1 MDLESVIDQVGR
13 DKGIE
18 RETLVETLEA
28 AILTAARRTYGEQR
42 EIEAKFNEET
52 GEIELYQIVTVN
64 EEVENPYR
72 EAAVDEVREAGFDA
86 EPGDELLFQIFYRE
100 EDEDKAKLQDERFGE
115 ILNLDSYNSTFGR
128 IAAQTAK
135 QVIIQ
140 RVREAERDNIYDEYK
155 GRDGEMVT
163 GIVRRFE
170 KGNIIIDLGRADAIL
185 PKSEQTPRES
195 YRPGD
200 RLQAMIKEVKRSSRD
215 PQIVLTRADPQV
227 LIKLFEAEVPEIY
240 EGIVRIVAVAREPGV
255 RSKVAVYSQDSEVD
269 PVGACVGMRG
279 SRVQSVVQEL
289 RGEKIDIVPYVEDP
303 ARFVTNAISPAEV
316 SKVLIDETSMTMELI
331 VPDDQLSLAIGRGGQ
346 NVRLAAQLTGWNL
359 DIISETRLENMM
371 EEARENLVEF
381 DEITE
386 DMIDT
391 LFRLG
396 YNKLEHISSAEPE
409 ELSQIPGID
418 EEDADR
424 IIEAAEEILER
435 PDPGSLEA
443 MTPEQR
449 EMKELEKVR
458 GVGQAL
464 SEDFYHAGYETIE
477 HIAFTEEPEQMAEDV
492 DIHTKKG
499 KQIWYAAQEYF
510 EQEEGLSE
518 EELEAKKEE
527 FRARRERGDDEP
539 AEDVAEVE
547 EEEGEE
553 VDGEAEAGADADS
566 EEDAAEAEGGG
577 GDEVDEETET
587 AADEQ
592 PEGEAAEAGEES
604 GDGAVDEASDSVAE
618 SVERAE
624 TAAEE
629 VSEADAETAA
639 SDTSGSESDESD
651 EALESEE
658 AGESTDDVEDS
669 AGDPEPGAEPE
680 TGSDEPE
687 SEEDSEAERESA

>member
-18 RETLVETLEA
+18 RETLIETLEA

-42 EIEAKFNEET
+42 EIEAQFNDET
-52 GEIELYQIVTVN
+52 GQIDLYQIVTVN
-64 EEVENPYR
+64 EQVENPYR
-72 EAAVDEVREAGFDA
+72 EASVEDVREAGFDA

-100 EDEDKAKLQDERFGE
+100 EDEDKAKLQDDRFGD

-155 GRDGEMVT
+155 DRGGEMVT

-255 RSKVAVYSQDSEVD
+255 RSKVAVYSQDSDVD

-279 SRVQSVVQEL
+279 SRVQSVVEEL

-303 ARFVTNAISPAEV
+303 ARFVCNAISPAEV
-316 SKVLIDETSMTMELI
+316 SKVLIDETNMTMELI

-359 DIISETRLENMM
+359 DIISETRLDNMM

-381 DEITE
+381 DDITE

-396 YNKLEHISSAEPE
+396 YNKLEHITSADIG

-418 EEDADR
+418 EEAAER
-424 IIEAAEEILER
+424 IVEAADEILAR

-443 MTPEQR
+443 MTPEER

-458 GVGQAL
+458 GIGQKL
-464 SEDFYHAGYETIE
+464 SEKFYHAGYKTID
-477 HIAFTEEPEQMAEDV
+477 HIAFEEDPEQMAEDV
-492 DIHTKKG
+492 EIHEKKG
-499 KQIWYAAQEYF
+499 KQIWYAAQEYL
-510 EQEEGLSE
+510 EQELDLSDEEIEERREEFENRLEEKEQEAEEADGESDADEAEAADEAEESE
-518 EELEAKKEE
+518 EEAEVS
-527 FRARRERGDDEP
+527 GDES
-539 AEDVAEVE
+539 EDVEEADEGADAEQAE
-547 EEEGEE
+547 ATDEAADEAET
-553 VDGEAEAGADADS
+553 DADEAEAGETDNQEVADEQEAGD
-566 EEDAAEAEGGG
+566 EKEPAEAESGEEAEQTE
-577 GDEVDEETET
+577 DDEETT
-587 AADEQ
+587 AR
-592 PEGEAAEAGEES
+592 PEAQ
-604 GDGAVDEASDSVAE
+604 
-618 SVERAE
+618 
-624 TAAEE
+624 
-629 VSEADAETAA
+629 
-639 SDTSGSESDESD
+639 
-651 EALESEE
+651 
-658 AGESTDDVEDS
+658 
-669 AGDPEPGAEPE
+669 
-680 TGSDEPE
+680 
-687 SEEDSEAERESA
+687 

>member
-1 MDLESVIDQVGR
+1 MELDSVIDQVGR

-18 RETLVETLEA
+18 RETLIETLEA

-42 EIEAKFNEET
+42 EIEAQFNEDS
-52 GEIELYQIVTVN
+52 GEIDLYQIVTVN

-72 EAAVDEVREAGFDA
+72 EASVAAVQKAGFDA

-100 EDEDKAKLQDERFGE
+100 EDKEKAKMQDERFGE

-155 GRDGEMVT
+155 DRGGEMVT

-227 LIKLFEAEVPEIY
+227 LIKLFEQEVPEIY

-255 RSKVAVYSQDSEVD
+255 RSKVAVYSQDSDVD

-303 ARFVTNAISPAEV
+303 ARFVCNAISPAEV
-316 SKVLIDETSMTMELI
+316 SKVLIDETNMTMELI

-396 YNKLEHISSAEPE
+396 YNKLEHITSADPG

-418 EEDADR
+418 EDAAER

-458 GVGQAL
+458 GIGQSL
-464 SEDFYHAGYETIE
+464 SEDFYHAGYETID
-477 HIAFTEEPEQMAEDV
+477 HIAFEEDPEQMAEDV
-492 DIHTKKG
+492 DIHGKKG
-499 KQIWYAAQEYF
+499 KQIWYAAKEYL
-510 EQEEGLSE
+510 EQDEGLSE
-518 EELEAKKEE
+518 EEIEERREE
-527 FRARRERGDDEP
+527 FLARQ
-539 AEDVAEVE
+539 AEESEQE
-547 EEEGEE
+547 EAAEEGEE
-553 VDGEAEAGADADS
+553 AVEAEEAEQ
-566 EEDAAEAEGGG
+566 EEAAEAEEGEEAVEAEEAEEADDAEEASEDEESEEVAEAEGAEEAEEAEETE
-577 GDEVDEETET
+577 EVDEAEDAEEAQQAEETD
-587 AADEQ
+587 DEV
-592 PEGEAAEAGEES
+592 EAEEAEEAEEAAEA
-604 GDGAVDEASDSVAE
+604 DEAED
-618 SVERAE
+618 E
-624 TAAEE
+624 TA
-629 VSEADAETAA
+629 
-639 SDTSGSESDESD
+639 
-651 EALESEE
+651 
-658 AGESTDDVEDS
+658 
-669 AGDPEPGAEPE
+669 PRP
-680 TGSDEPE
+680 
-687 SEEDSEAERESA
+687 EAE

>member
-18 RETLVETLEA
+18 RETLIETLEA

-42 EIEAKFNEET
+42 EIEAQFNEET
-52 GEIELYQIVTVN
+52 GQIDLYQIVTVN

-72 EAAVDEVREAGFDA
+72 EASVEDVREAGFDA

-100 EDEDKAKLQDERFGE
+100 EDEDKAKLQDERFGD

-155 GRDGEMVT
+155 DRGGEMVT

-255 RSKVAVYSQDSEVD
+255 RSKVAVYSQDSDVD

-279 SRVQSVVQEL
+279 SRVQSVVEEL

-303 ARFVTNAISPAEV
+303 ARFVCNAISPAEV
-316 SKVLIDETSMTMELI
+316 SKVLIDETNMTMELI

-359 DIISETRLENMM
+359 DIISETRLDNMM

-381 DEITE
+381 DDITE

-396 YNKLEHISSAEPE
+396 YNKLEHITSADIG

-418 EEDADR
+418 EEAAER
-424 IIEAAEEILER
+424 IVEAAEEILAR

-443 MTPEQR
+443 MTPEER

-458 GVGQAL
+458 GIGQKL
-464 SEDFYHAGYETIE
+464 SEKFYHAGYKTID
-477 HIAFTEEPEQMAEDV
+477 HIAFEEDPEQMADDV
-492 DIHTKKG
+492 EIHEKKG
-499 KQIWYAAQEYF
+499 KQIWYAAQEYL
-510 EQEEGLSE
+510 EQELDLSDE
-518 EELEAKKEE
+518 EIEE
-527 FRARRERGDDEP
+527 RREKFEARLEEDDQE
-539 AEDVAEVE
+539 AEQADEETDADEAEAADEAEEAGEAETDASEDGESTDVE
-547 EEEGEE
+547 EADEGADAEQAEEATDEAADE
-553 VDGEAEAGADADS
+553 AETDVDEAEAGETDEQESAD
-566 EEDAAEAEGGG
+566 EED
-577 GDEVDEETET
+577 T
-587 AADEQ
+587 ADEK
-592 PEGEAAEAGEES
+592 EAAEARS
-604 GDGAVDEASDSVAE
+604 G
-618 SVERAE
+618 
-624 TAAEE
+624 
-629 VSEADAETAA
+629 
-639 SDTSGSESDESD
+639 DESD
-651 EALESEE
+651 QSEQ
-658 AGESTDDVEDS
+658 
-669 AGDPEPGAEPE
+669 
-680 TGSDEPE
+680 
-687 SEEDSEAERESA
+687 EEEKTARPEAE

>member
-18 RETLVETLEA
+18 RETLIETLEA

-42 EIEAKFNEET
+42 EIEAQFNDET
-52 GEIELYQIVTVN
+52 GQIDLYQIVTVN

-72 EAAVDEVREAGFDA
+72 EASVEDVREAGFDA
-86 EPGDELLFQIFYRE
+86 ELGDELLFQIFYRE
-100 EDEDKAKLQDERFGE
+100 EDEDKAKLQDDRFGD

-155 GRDGEMVT
+155 DRGGEMVT

-255 RSKVAVYSQDSEVD
+255 RSKVAVYSQDSDVD

-279 SRVQSVVQEL
+279 SRVQSVVEEL

-303 ARFVTNAISPAEV
+303 ARFVCNAISPAEV
-316 SKVLIDETSMTMELI
+316 SKVLIDETNMTMELI

-359 DIISETRLENMM
+359 DIISETRLDNMM

-381 DEITE
+381 DDITE

-396 YNKLEHISSAEPE
+396 YNKLEHITSADIG

-418 EEDADR
+418 EEAAER
-424 IIEAAEEILER
+424 IVEAAEEILAR

-443 MTPEQR
+443 MTPEER

-458 GVGQAL
+458 GIGQKL
-464 SEDFYHAGYETIE
+464 SEKFYHAGYETID
-477 HIAFTEEPEQMAEDV
+477 HVAFEEDPEQMAEDV
-492 DIHTKKG
+492 EIHEKKG
-499 KQIWYAAQEYF
+499 KQIWYAAQEYL
-510 EQEEGLSE
+510 EQELDLSDEEIEERREEFENRLEEEEQEAQEADEDSDADEAEAADEAEESE
-518 EELEAKKEE
+518 EEAEVSGDESEDVEEADEGANAE
-527 FRARRERGDDEP
+527 QAEATDEAADEAETDADESEAGDNDDQEVADEQKAADEKEP
-539 AEDVAEVE
+539 AEAES
-547 EEEGEE
+547 GEE
-553 VDGEAEAGADADS
+553 TEQS
-566 EEDAAEAEGGG
+566 EEDEETTARPEAE
-577 GDEVDEETET
+577 
-587 AADEQ
+587 
-592 PEGEAAEAGEES
+592 
-604 GDGAVDEASDSVAE
+604 
-618 SVERAE
+618 
-624 TAAEE
+624 
-629 VSEADAETAA
+629 
-639 SDTSGSESDESD
+639 
-651 EALESEE
+651 
-658 AGESTDDVEDS
+658 
-669 AGDPEPGAEPE
+669 
-680 TGSDEPE
+680 
-687 SEEDSEAERESA
+687 